1 MLNETLARRYSTA
14 LFALAQESN
23 STIETVAELDA
34 FVDLLRRDTDI
45 ERFFTSPVVGRDPKI
60 AVISESL
67 RGRLSELVTNF
78 LILLVRKRRENI
90 VQTVARQL
98 HDLLDAAAGR
108 AVVSIETP
116 QKMSDAALAALA
128 RRLSALYKRQL
139 VPKQK
144 VAPGL
149 LGGVVVQVGDR
160 YVDATVAGRLEELRR
175 QLLAAG
181 DRFGVGG
188 ISANGKPQ

>member
-1 MLNETLARRYSTA
+1 MLNESLARRYSAA
-14 LFALAQESN
+14 LFALAEESH
-23 STIETVAELDA
+23 STDRTVAELDA
-34 FVDLLRRDTDI
+34 FADLLRRDPDL
-45 ERFFTSPVVGRDPKI
+45 ERFFASPVVGRDSKI

-116 QKMSDAALAALA
+116 QKMSDAAVGALA
-128 RRLSALYKRQL
+128 RRLSVLYKRRL

-144 VAPGL
+144 IAPAL
-149 LGGVVVQVGDR
+149 LGGLVVQVGDR

-175 QLLAAG
+175 QLLAAA